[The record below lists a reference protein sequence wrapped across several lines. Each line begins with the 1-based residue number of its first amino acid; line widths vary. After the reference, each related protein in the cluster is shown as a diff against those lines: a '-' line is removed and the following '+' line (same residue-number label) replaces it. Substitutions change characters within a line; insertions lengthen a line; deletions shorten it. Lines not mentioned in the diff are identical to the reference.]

1 MEQILFINAC
11 VRPGSR
17 TMRLAK
23 RVLSHLEGEVTEVDL
38 EWEAIAPHTWE
49 RLQRR
54 DKSLAAGDHTDPMF
68 RYATQFKE
76 ADTIVIAAP
85 YYDLS
90 FPASLKNYL
99 EIVANVGLT
108 FYYDENEQPRTLC
121 RAKRF
126 FYVTTAG
133 AEFVPDFGFAY
144 VKYLFREFY
153 GVEEGHCFCADRL
166 DLCASNPEAIL
177 TAAEGGIDAFFAAGK
192 KITGTEK

>member
-1 MEQILFINAC
+1 MQKILFINAC
-11 VRPGSR
+11 VRPMSR
-17 TMRLAK
+17 TMVLAK
-23 RVLSHLEGEVTEVDL
+23 RLLSHLRGDVTELDL
-38 EWEAIAPHTWE
+38 EREAITPHTWE
-49 RLQRR
+49 RLRNR
-54 DKSLAAGDHTDPMF
+54 DACLANRDFSEPMF
-68 RYATQFKE
+68 RYALQFRE

-90 FPASLKNYL
+90 FPAALKNYL

-133 AEFVPDFGFAY
+133 ADFVPDFGFGY

-153 GVEEGHCFCADRL
+153 GIGEGNCFYAERL
-166 DLCASNPEAIL
+166 DLSGSDPEAL
-177 TAAEGGIDAFFAAGK
+177 MEKALRDIDDFFENH
-192 KITGTEK
+192 EK